1 MEWFFDTLRK
11 YPELAIFLTLGL
23 GYWIG
28 SKKIFGF
35 NLGAVTGT
43 LLVGVLVGQLNISI
57 APILKQVFFLL
68 FLFGLGYGVGP
79 QFFRGMKSDG
89 LPQVIFAV
97 IICVLCLLVTWVT
110 AIGFGFDAGTAAG
123 LLSGAQT
130 ISAVMGVATDTING
144 LSVDAATKKQWI
156 DSIPVA
162 YAVCYI
168 FGTVG
173 SAWLLASLGPKLMRV
188 DIVKEC
194 REYEAKMSGGADSM
208 ELSGYRKFT
217 ARAYRLDNAEY
228 VGKTVGD
235 LEARFVDA
243 RVFVERIRR
252 GDQIIDAEST
262 TALQAGDVLGVTG
275 RHDALVLQASGLI
288 GTEVEDRDVINL
300 PAEVVEV
307 VLTNKNV
314 AGKTLKELAE
324 NETVR
329 QLGRGVF
336 LRKVVR
342 GGHEMPVNWGL
353 KLDRGDRLFVLGAK
367 RDVERVV
374 GKLGYVDRAT
384 NQTDM
389 VFVGFGI
396 LLGGLFGTLVL
407 TVGGIPITLS
417 TSGGALISGLV
428 FGYLRS
434 VHPTFGRV
442 PEPVHWFLTSVGLTA
457 FVAVVG
463 IVSGPG
469 FVQGFQQLGAKLF
482 IAGVIATSVPMILG
496 VFIARYVFKFHPA
509 IALGVC
515 AGARTTTAA
524 IGQITETAKSQVP
537 ALGYTV
543 PYAIGNTLLI
553 IWGIVIVLLMA

>member
-28 SKKIFGF
+28 AKKIFGF

-43 LLVGVLVGQLNISI
+43 LLVGVLVGQLDITI
-57 APILKQVFFLL
+57 APIVKQVFFLL

-97 IICVLCLLVTWVT
+97 VICVICLLVTWGT
-110 AIGFGFDAGTAAG
+110 AVGFGFDAGTGAG

-144 LSVDAATKKQWI
+144 LGIDAATKKKWI

-194 REYEAKMSGGADSM
+194 KEYEAKMSGGADSM

-217 ARAYRLDNAEY
+217 ARAYKLDHPEF
-228 VGKTVGD
+228 VGKTVGE
-235 LEARFVDA
+235 LESRFVEA

-252 GDQIIDAEST
+252 GDQIIDNDST
-262 TALQAGDVLGVTG
+262 TVLQAGDVLGVTG
-275 RHDALVLQASGLI
+275 RHDALVLQAAGII
-288 GTEVEDRDVINL
+288 GVEVEDRDLLNL
-300 PAEVVEV
+300 PAEIIEV
-307 VLTNKNV
+307 VLTNKNL
-314 AGKTLKELAE
+314 AGKTVKEISE
-324 NETVR
+324 MESVR

-353 KLDRGDRLFVLGAK
+353 KLDRGDRLFILGAK

-374 GKLGYVDRAT
+374 GKVGYVDRAT
-384 NQTDM
+384 EQTDM

-407 TVGGIPITLS
+407 TVGGAS
-417 TSGGALISGLV
+417 
-428 FGYLRS
+428 RS
-434 VHPTFGRV
+434 RCRPR
-442 PEPVHWFLTSVGLTA
+442 A
-457 FVAVVG
+457 
-463 IVSGPG
+463 
-469 FVQGFQQLGAKLF
+469 
-482 IAGVIATSVPMILG
+482 
-496 VFIARYVFKFHPA
+496 ARSSPA
-509 IALGVC
+509 
-515 AGARTTTAA
+515 
-524 IGQITETAKSQVP
+524 
-537 ALGYTV
+537 
-543 PYAIGNTLLI
+543 
-553 IWGIVIVLLMA
+553 

>member
-1 MEWFFDTLRK
+1 
-11 YPELAIFLTLGL
+11 
-23 GYWIG
+23 
-28 SKKIFGF
+28 
-35 NLGAVTGT
+35 
-43 LLVGVLVGQLNISI
+43 
-57 APILKQVFFLL
+57 
-68 FLFGLGYGVGP
+68 
-79 QFFRGMKSDG
+79 MKSDG

-97 IICVLCLLVTWVT
+97 ILCVICLLVTWAT
-110 AIGFGFDAGTAAG
+110 AVGFGFDAGTGAG

-144 LSVDAATKKQWI
+144 LNIDATTKKQWI

-194 REYEAKMSGGADSM
+194 QEYEAKMSGGADSM
-208 ELSGYRKFT
+208 ELSGYRKFI
-217 ARAYRLDNAEY
+217 ARAYKLDRPDF
-228 VGKTVGD
+228 VGKTVGE
-235 LEARFVDA
+235 LESRFVEA

-252 GDQIIDAEST
+252 GDQIIDSDAKT
-262 TALQAGDVLGVTG
+262 VLQQGDVLGVTG
-275 RHDALVLQASGLI
+275 RHDALVTQAAGII
-288 GTEVEDRDVINL
+288 GTEVEDRDLISM

-307 VLTNKNV
+307 VLTNKNI
-314 AGKTLKELAE
+314 AGKTIKEIADSE
-324 NETVR
+324 AGRE
-329 QLGRGVF
+329 LGRGVF

-342 GGHEMPVNWGL
+342 GGHDMPINWGL

-374 GKLGYVDRAT
+374 GRLGYVDRAT
-384 NQTDM
+384 SQTDM

-396 LLGGLFGTLVL
+396 LLGGLFGSLVM

-417 TSGGALISGLV
+417 TSGGALISGLI

-442 PEPVHWFLTSVGLTA
+442 PEPVHWFLTSVGLTT

-463 IVSGPG
+463 ISSGPG

-482 IAGVIATSVPMILG
+482 IAGIIATSVPMVVG
-496 VFIARYVFKFHPA
+496 VLIARYVFKFHPA

-553 IWGIVIVLLMA
+553 IWGIVIVMLMS